1 MYDVIFKIK
10 KSPWLIVEVSAK
22 TANEAR
28 QKATK
33 QAVLEGYSNWYSI
46 ETKKVS

>member
-10 KSPWLIVEVSAK
+10 KSPWYIVEVSAK
-22 TANEAR
+22 TANEAI

-33 QAVLEGYSNWYSI
+33 QALLEIGNVWYSI